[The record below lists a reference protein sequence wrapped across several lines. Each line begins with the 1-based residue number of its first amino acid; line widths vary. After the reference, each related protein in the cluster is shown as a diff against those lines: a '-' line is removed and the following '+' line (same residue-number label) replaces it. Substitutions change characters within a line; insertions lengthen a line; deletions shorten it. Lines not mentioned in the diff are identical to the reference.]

1 MSRIRSAIL
10 VQGVIRITM
19 SANDDYLIVVGFS
32 GLNRIVQASV
42 DRYNRFLDR
51 FVDPRMAYHITVG
64 VAHYDEIEFLRIDSI
79 HQLSFTSKAL
89 ISGFKS

>member
-19 SANDDYLIVVGFS
+19 VSNDDYLIVVGFS

-51 FVDPRMAYHITVG
+51 FVDPPYGLPYHRWRSS
-64 VAHYDEIEFLRIDSI
+64 LR
-79 HQLSFTSKAL
+79 
-89 ISGFKS
+89 